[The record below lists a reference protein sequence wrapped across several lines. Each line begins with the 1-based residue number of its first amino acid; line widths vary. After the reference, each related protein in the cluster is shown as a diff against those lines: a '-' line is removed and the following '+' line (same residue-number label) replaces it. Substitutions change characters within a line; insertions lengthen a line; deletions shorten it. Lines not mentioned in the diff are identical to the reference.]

1 MYTKE
6 LTEKKNDLV
15 ERAEKVL
22 EKAQLE
28 KRELTDDEA
37 QELAEIRDDIRRIK
51 ATLKE
56 KGFFDGE
63 RMTDKKGDGG
73 EMARGCKK
81 TEKKRDDEGD
91 EANERALN
99 ERAEFD
105 AFIRGAINERDTNL
119 TKGDNGAIIPTTIA
133 KEIIRKL
140 YDICPIL
147 ERSQKF
153 NVKGTLEIPYYDEST
168 QAITVGWATEFEEL
182 TSNVGKF
189 TNVTLTG
196 YLAGALSLIS
206 KSLVNN
212 SEFDVVGLIVDYI
225 AYSWKRWIENV
236 LLNGSGS
243 VEGLTGVTKVMTAA
257 AATAITADE
266 VIQLKDSVKD
276 MFQNNAIWIM
286 SPDTRTA
293 LRLLKDDVGRY
304 LLQDDITSPF
314 GSTLLGKPI
323 FVSDNM
329 SDMEGGATAIY
340 YGDMSGLAT
349 KFNENLE
356 IMVLREKYATQHAIG
371 VVSYSEFDAKIIDAQ
386 KIAALK
392 MASA

>member
-1 MYTKE
+1 MYEKE
-6 LTEKKNDLV
+6 LREKKNNGIT
-15 ERAEKVL
+15 RAEEILK
-22 EKAQLE
+22 KAEME
-28 KRELTDDEA
+28 KRELTDAEA
-37 QELAEIRDDIRRIK
+37 QELAEIRDDIKRIK
-51 ATLKE
+51 ATLKA

-63 RMTDKKGDGG
+63 SMGDESRAKDKKGDG
-73 EMARGCKK
+73 CN
-81 TEKKRDDEGD
+81 KRDDEAD
-91 EANERALN
+91 EAQELKTRAAEERAL
-99 ERAEFD
+99 FD
-105 AFIRGAINERDTNL
+105 AYIRNTINERDATNM

-168 QAITVGWATEFEEL
+168 QAITVGWANEFEEL
-182 TSNVGKF
+182 TSQVGKF
-189 TNVTLTG
+189 TNVSLTG

-225 AYSWKRWIENV
+225 AYSWKRWLENV

-243 VEGLTGVTKVMTAA
+243 VAGLTGVTKVTTAA
-257 AATAITADE
+257 AQTAITADE
-266 VIQLKDSVKD
+266 VIELKDSVKD

-286 SPDTRTA
+286 SPATRTA

-304 LLQDDITSPF
+304 LLQDDITAPF
-314 GSTLLGKPI
+314 GATLLGKPI
-323 FVSDNM
+323 YVSDNM
-329 SDMEGGATAIY
+329 ADMAAGATAIY
-340 YGDMSGLAT
+340 YGDMTGLAT

-356 IMVLREKYATQHAIG
+356 IMVLREKFATQHAIG

>member
-15 ERAEKVL
+15 SKAEKIL

-37 QELAEIRDDIRRIK
+37 QELAEIRDDVRKIK
-51 ATLKE
+51 ETLE
-56 KGFFDGE
+56 AKGFFDGE
-63 RMTDKKGDGG
+63 GMTDGG
-73 EMARGCKK
+73 EGERAC
-81 TEKKRDDEGD
+81 DDENTRD
-91 EANERALN
+91 EAQERAINERA
-99 ERAEFD
+99 AFD
-105 AFIRGAINERDTNL
+105 AFIRGTVNERDTATNL

-153 NVKGTLEIPYYDEST
+153 NVKGTLEVPYYDETT
-168 QAITVGWATEFEEL
+168 QAITVGWANEFEEL

-189 TNVTLTG
+189 KNVTLTG
-196 YLAGALSLIS
+196 YLAGALSLVS

-243 VEGLTGVTKVMTAA
+243 VPGLSGVTNVKTAA
-257 AATAITADE
+257 AASAITADE
-266 VIQLKDSVKD
+266 VIKLKDSVKD
-276 MFQNNAIWIM
+276 MFQNDAIFIM
-286 SPDTRTA
+286 SPATRTA

-304 LLQDDITSPF
+304 LLQNDITAPF
-314 GSTLLGKPI
+314 GETLLGKPI

-329 SDMEGGATAIY
+329 PDMASGKTAIY

-349 KFNENLE
+349 KFNEELE
-356 IMVLREKYATQHAIG
+356 ILVLREKFATQHAIG

-392 MASA
+392 MAGASV